1 MNRNINVLFLL
12 IGIFVS
18 HISMAATLHVIIVG
32 DTNASDIGRS
42 VTIDVR
48 RIENLMKIV
57 SKSTELRLNI
67 QKITGNNL
75 TPKNVENAVN
85 HISPG
90 SNDVVFFYW
99 TGHGYNRGD
108 SVLPTMYLGK
118 QESLNLGLSKIAK
131 IIRGKNPRFSIVIG
145 DTCNKPINGNRRDI
159 NLSIR
164 GSENYKK
171 LFLKYKGQV
180 LAGGSKVGGYSY
192 GNGRTGGVY
201 TTAFLNSLTIE
212 LAATG
217 IPSWEE
223 LMQRAKKPIEV
234 ASGIIQQPMSS
245 TRGVSYMGNL
255 AVNVE
260 DCENMRNRPD
270 GTCGAPPEL
279 NTGGQPSF
287 GGSPGNVGGCTDDN
301 DPNCW

>member
-12 IGIFVS
+12 IGIFIS
-18 HISMAATLHVIIVG
+18 HISMAATLHTIIVG
-32 DTNASDIGRS
+32 DTNADDIGKS
-42 VTIDVR
+42 VSVDVK
-48 RIENLMKIV
+48 RIEELAKTV
-57 SKSTELRLNI
+57 SNSTRLKLNI
-67 QKITGNNL
+67 QKITGNRLN
-75 TPKNVENAVN
+75 PRNVENAVN
-85 HISPG
+85 SISSG
-90 SNDVVFFYW
+90 SDDVVFFYW
-99 TGHGYNRGD
+99 TGHGYNRGN

-118 QESLNLGLSKIAK
+118 PENLNIGLSKIAK
-131 IIRGKNPRFSIVIG
+131 IIRGKKPRFSVVIG

-217 IPSWEE
+217 IPSWEK
-223 LMQRAKKPIEV
+223 LMRTADKPIEV
-234 ASGIIQQPMSS
+234 VPGIIQQPMSS

-260 DCENMRNRPD
+260 DCDNIRNRPD

-279 NTGGQPSF
+279 STGGQPNF
-287 GGSPGNVGGCTDDN
+287 GSSPSDGGGCTDDN
-301 DPNCW
+301 NPDCW